1 MTIPTINPT
10 THHHDQPA
18 AAKEQWIN
26 GLTDMI
32 TVHAWHDP
40 AVEANPLA
48 VPTNSDEA
56 AIFWTPSVGCLAVAM
71 AVRFAT
77 YAAQAPS
84 TWAVDDIALTFGVR
98 ESVSRV
104 RHALDRL
111 EGFNII
117 CRDDRT
123 VWVRLWL
130 PPLGYRQQAKLPR
143 YLAEVYPS

>member
-1 MTIPTINPT
+1 MTIPTIDPAT
-10 THHHDQPA
+10 RHHDQP

-26 GLTDMI
+26 SLTDVVTI
-32 TVHAWHDP
+32 RAWHDP
-40 AVEANPLA
+40 VVEANPLA
-48 VPTNSDEA
+48 VATNSDEA
-56 AIFWTPSVGCLAVAM
+56 MIFWTPSVGCLAMSM
-71 AVRFAT
+71 AFRFSS

-98 ESVSRV
+98 ESVTRV

-143 YLAEVYPS
+143 YLAQVYPT

>member
-10 THHHDQPA
+10 TRQHHQPTA
-18 AAKEQWIN
+18 DKEQWIN
-26 GLTDMI
+26 ALTDVI
-32 TVHAWHDP
+32 TVHPWHDA

-48 VPTNSDEA
+48 VQTASDEA
-56 AIFWTPSVGCLAVAM
+56 MIFWIPSVGCLAMSM
-71 AVRFAT
+71 AFRFAS

-98 ESVSRV
+98 ESVTRV
-104 RHALDRL
+104 HHALDRL
-111 EGFNII
+111 ESFNIL

>member
-1 MTIPTINPT
+1 MPNPT
-10 THHHDQPA
+10 PVQPHTNLHQMN
-18 AAKEQWIN
+18 KRDFFWI
-26 GLTDMI
+26 
-32 TVHAWHDP
+32 
-40 AVEANPLA
+40 
-48 VPTNSDEA
+48 
-56 AIFWTPSVGCLAVAM
+56 PSVGCLAMSM
-71 AVRFAT
+71 AFRFAS

-98 ESVSRV
+98 ESVTRV

-111 EGFNII
+111 ASFNII

>member
-1 MTIPTINPT
+1 MTIPTTDPT
-10 THHHDQPA
+10 TRHLDQPT
-18 AAKEQWIN
+18 AAKEQWISS
-26 GLTDMI
+26 LTDI
-32 TVHAWHDP
+32 VTVHPWHDP
-40 AVEANPLA
+40 VVEANPLA
-48 VPTNSDEA
+48 VPTASEEA
-56 AIFWTPSVGCLAVAM
+56 AIFWTPSVGCLPMAM
-71 AVRFAT
+71 AFRFAS

-117 CRDDRT
+117 QREDRT

-143 YLAEVYPS
+143 YLAQVYPS

>member
-1 MTIPTINPT
+1 MTAISPT
-10 THHHDQPA
+10 THHEKPA

-26 GLTDMI
+26 SLTDI
-32 TVHAWHDP
+32 VTVHPWHDP
-40 AVEANPLA
+40 VVEANPLA

-56 AIFWTPSVGCLAVAM
+56 MIFWTPSVGCLSMTM
-71 AVRFAT
+71 AFRFSS

-98 ESVSRV
+98 ESVTRV

-111 EGFNII
+111 ESFGII
-117 CRDDRT
+117 CRDERT

-143 YLAEVYPS
+143 YLAQVYPS

>member
-10 THHHDQPA
+10 TRHADQPA
-18 AAKEQWIN
+18 AAKEQWISS
-26 GLTDMI
+26 LTDMV

-40 AVEANPLA
+40 VVEANPLA

-71 AVRFAT
+71 AVRFAS

-98 ESVSRV
+98 ESVTRV

-130 PPLGYRQQAKLPR
+130 PPLGYRQQSKLPR

>member
-1 MTIPTINPT
+1 MTIPTIRN
-10 THHHDQPA
+10 HDQPTA
-18 AAKEQWIN
+18 VKEQWIN
-26 GLTDMI
+26 SLTDI
-32 TVHAWHDP
+32 VTVHAWHDP

-56 AIFWTPSVGCLAVAM
+56 MVFWTPSVGCLAMTM
-71 AVRFAT
+71 ALRFST

-143 YLAEVYPS
+143 YLAQAYPS

>member
-10 THHHDQPA
+10 TRHHDQPA

-26 GLTDMI
+26 SLTDI
-32 TVHAWHDP
+32 VTVHPWHDLV
-40 AVEANPLA
+40 VEANPLA
-48 VPTNSDEA
+48 TPTNSDEA
-56 AIFWTPSVGCLAVAM
+56 LLWWVPSVGCLSMTM
-71 AVRFAT
+71 AHRFSA

-98 ESVSRV
+98 ESVTRV

-117 CRDDRT
+117 RREDRT

-130 PPLGYRQQAKLPR
+130 PPLGYRQQAKLPQ
-143 YLAEVYPS
+143 YLAQVYPS

>member
-10 THHHDQPA
+10 TRHDDQP
-18 AAKEQWIN
+18 AAKEQWISS
-26 GLTDMI
+26 LTDI
-32 TVHAWHDP
+32 VTVHPWHDP
-40 AVEANPLA
+40 IVEANPLA
-48 VPTNSDEA
+48 VPTASDEA
-56 AIFWTPSVGCLAVAM
+56 MIFRIPSVGCLAMSM
-71 AVRFAT
+71 AFRFAS

-84 TWAVDDIALTFGVR
+84 TWAVDDIALTFGLR
-98 ESVSRV
+98 ESVARV

-117 CRDDRT
+117 QREGRT

-130 PPLGYRQQAKLPR
+130 PPLGYRQQSKLPR

>member
-1 MTIPTINPT
+1 MTIPTIDQT
-10 THHHDQPA
+10 TRHHDQPA
-18 AAKEQWIN
+18 AKEQWISS
-26 GLTDMI
+26 LTDI
-32 TVHAWHDP
+32 VTVHAWHDP
-40 AVEANPLA
+40 VVEVNPLA

-56 AIFWTPSVGCLAVAM
+56 SIFWTPSVGCLAMSM
-71 AVRFAT
+71 AFRFSSN
-77 YAAQAPS
+77 AAQAPS

-98 ESVSRV
+98 ESVTRV

-111 EGFNII
+111 ESFGIV

-143 YLAEVYPS
+143 YLAQVYPS

>member
-10 THHHDQPA
+10 TRHADHSA
-18 AAKEQWIN
+18 AAKEQWISS
-26 GLTDMI
+26 LTDI
-32 TVHAWHDP
+32 VTVHAWHDP

-56 AIFWTPSVGCLAVAM
+56 MVFWTPSVGCLAMSM
-71 AVRFAT
+71 AFRFST

-98 ESVSRV
+98 ESVTRV

>member
-10 THHHDQPA
+10 TPKHDQSGE
-18 AAKEQWIN
+18 AKEQWITS
-26 GLTDMI
+26 LTDMI

-48 VPTNSDEA
+48 VPTASDEA

-98 ESVSRV
+98 ESVTRV

-143 YLAEVYPS
+143 YLAQVYPS